1 VSPKSGRTKQ
11 RSASPGG
18 RRFQTRQLVLVLGSV
33 LAISAILVVFV
44 LAPSGADEGTAG
56 VEDPTVTNPAPE
68 VELVDFNG
76 ETLRLSDFEGRPVV
90 LNFWASWCPPCIAE
104 MPDFERVNQAVGD
117 RVIFIGVNFQDDA
130 DQAARLAVET
140 GVTYRLVRDPQGLIF
155 QKFDGL
161 GMPTTVF
168 IDASG
173 SVREVV
179 TGQMSESQLRAKIA
193 EYFSIES

>member
-1 VSPKSGRTKQ
+1 MSPKSGRTKQ
-11 RSASPGG
+11 RSTPRGG

-44 LAPSGADEGTAG
+44 LPPSGADEETAG

-68 VELVDFNG
+68 VELVNFSG

-117 RVIFIGVNFQDDA
+117 RVMFIGVNFQDDA

-140 GVTYRLVRDPQGLIF
+140 GVTYLLVRDPQGLIF
-155 QKFDGL
+155 QQFDGL

-193 EYFSIES
+193 EYFSIDS

>member
-1 VSPKSGRTKQ
+1 
-11 RSASPGG
+11 
-18 RRFQTRQLVLVLGSV
+18 LVLVLGSL
-33 LAISAILVVFV
+33 LAISAILVAFV
-44 LAPSGADEGTAG
+44 LAPSGAEEEAARA
-56 VEDPTVTNPAPE
+56 EEVTNPAPE

-76 ETLRLSDFEGRPVV
+76 ETLRLSDFRGTPVV

-104 MPDFERVNQAVGD
+104 MPDFERVNQTVGD
-117 RVIFIGVNFQDDA
+117 RVMFIGVNFQDDP

-140 GVTYRLVRDPQGLIF
+140 GVTYLLVRDPQGLIF
-155 QKFDGL
+155 QQFDGL

-193 EYFSIES
+193 EYFSTDL

>member
-1 VSPKSGRTKQ
+1 
-11 RSASPGG
+11 
-18 RRFQTRQLVLVLGSV
+18 V

-44 LAPSGADEGTAG
+44 LPPSGADEETAG

-68 VELVDFNG
+68 VELVNFSG

-117 RVIFIGVNFQDDA
+117 RVMFIGVNFQDDA

-140 GVTYRLVRDPQGLIF
+140 GVTYLLVRDPQGLIF
-155 QKFDGL
+155 QQFDGL

-193 EYFSIES
+193 EYFSIDS